1 VPAPGETVP
10 AGEVQFEVLTV
21 TGRRIRKVRARRLP
35 PEHDDPARQGADGD
49 SAPAPKEN
57 PPHD

>member
-1 VPAPGETVP
+1 
-10 AGEVQFEVLTV
+10 VQFEVLSV